1 MNDTMKTMPRLED
14 VLAELRE
21 REPIFHRPESGA
33 GPADGEHVTEET
45 FWEIGASGQRYNRA
59 EVLDVLS
66 RRVHH
71 PMKEL
76 WRTEGFECHP
86 LSPSLYLLTYVL
98 WQDERGSRR
107 TTLWRRT
114 VDGWKA
120 VFHQGTLLTQRA

>member
-1 MNDTMKTMPRLED
+1 MKTMPRLED

-21 REPIFHRPESGA
+21 REPIFHRPESDA
-33 GPADGEHVTEET
+33 GPADGERITEET
-45 FWEIGASGQRYNRA
+45 FWEIGASGQRYSRA

-66 RRVHH
+66 QRVRH
-71 PMKEL
+71 PVKEL

-98 WQDERGSRR
+98 WQEERGSRR

-120 VFHQGTLLTQRA
+120 VFRQGTLLTQRA